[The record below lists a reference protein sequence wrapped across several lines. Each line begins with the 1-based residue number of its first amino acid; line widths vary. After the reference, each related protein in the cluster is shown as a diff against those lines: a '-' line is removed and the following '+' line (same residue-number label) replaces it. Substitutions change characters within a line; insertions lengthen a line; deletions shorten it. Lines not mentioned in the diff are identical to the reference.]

1 MGSTAAGVKW
11 MGGDSFYF
19 KQFKTSYFSCN
30 ESKDK
35 VMEIGEGGAGSV
47 RAAGFMLVSLMVIK
61 ILV

>member
-1 MGSTAAGVKW
+1 MGIVSTLSSLKLHI
-11 MGGDSFYF
+11 
-19 KQFKTSYFSCN
+19 FSCN